1 MFQELKD
8 AWREAVEN
16 FRRELAGGEGT
27 PARDRLRAMQEDLSV
42 AASALD
48 ALERDIAAA
57 HRQAAAAREEEAV
70 CRRREA
76 MARNIGDAE
85 TAAIAERFAARHA
98 EHAAILE
105 RKAAVLEAERALLR
119 RELAEMKR
127 ILEERKLET
136 GPAGDGAASAG
147 AAASGARH
155 DAGRG
160 GISKDDAAD
169 AEFRRLERE
178 ERERRAEA
186 MLEELKRRMR

>member
-1 MFQELKD
+1 MFQEFKD

-16 FRRELAGGEGT
+16 FRRELAGGPGA
-27 PARDRLRAMQEDLSV
+27 PARDRLRAMQQDLSI
-42 AASALD
+42 AASALERI
-48 ALERDIAAA
+48 ERDIAAA
-57 HRQAAAAREEEAV
+57 RREAATARQEEAV

-98 EHAAILE
+98 ERAAILE
-105 RKAAVLEAERALLR
+105 QKAAVLEAERDLLR
-119 RELAEMKR
+119 RELAEMER
-127 ILEERKLET
+127 ILEERKREA
-136 GPAGDGAASAG
+136 GGSGDGAASAD
-147 AAASGARH
+147 AAAGGARH
-155 DAGRG
+155 DASRG
-160 GISKDDAAD
+160 GLAMDDAAD